1 MVIIVDVGL
10 QGRSVL
16 LAIIHQ
22 VETVI
27 LSLSPKVGEVYDTKC
42 VVENIRKR
50 IGWMFW
56 GSFFGREKGPCLF
69 WEKEWDSITA
79 ASYSERIVPL
89 MHGMVSTRQDLQV
102 MQDNAPSHK
111 AAQTLRELSERQIT
125 LIEWPPYSPDLNP
138 IENVWNMMKNYIQ
151 FKYPDLGEG
160 RQRSQDELRDIVKE
174 SWDRAVD
181 ENDLERLIE
190 SMPRRIRSVYE
201 AGGGYTKY

>member
-56 GSFFGREKGPCLF
+56 GSVFGREKDPCLF
-69 WEKEWDSITA
+69 WEKEWDSVD
-79 ASYSERIVPL
+79 SEKYCEKIVPL
-89 MHGMVSTRQDLQV
+89 IDGMVSMKLWLSV
-102 MQDNAPSHK
+102 MQDNAPAH
-111 AAQTLRELSERQIT
+111 ACENTMEEMQERSI
-125 LIEWPPYSPDLNP
+125 IPIDRPPNSPDL
-138 IENVWNMMKNYIQ
+138 Q
-151 FKYPDLGEG
+151 F
-160 RQRSQDELRDIVKE
+160 RSTGLLR
-174 SWDRAVD
+174 
-181 ENDLERLIE
+181 
-190 SMPRRIRSVYE
+190 Y
-201 AGGGYTKY
+201 